1 MPHSHPM
8 VAGWP
13 IRRMKQAARGI
24 YVRPFPNVDDG
35 KVTISVETT
44 RAREPLW
51 GPDGQEF
58 FYKDVNAGTLMAVS
72 VETDTT
78 FRASAPEL
86 LFDVPA
92 GPGGGVQYDV
102 APDGQRFLFILS
114 TDDGSAAPQINVVLD
129 WFQETHRARAGPC
142 VQTR

>member
-1 MPHSHPM
+1 M
-8 VAGWP
+8 G
-13 IRRMKQAARGI
+13 
-24 YVRPFPNVDDG
+24 
-35 KVTISVETT
+35 
-44 RAREPLW
+44 

-129 WFQETHRARAGPC
+129 WFQELTEHVPVRVSRQGKCVEWGVSPTGVRARHPVAWRAARKE
-142 VQTR
+142 TE